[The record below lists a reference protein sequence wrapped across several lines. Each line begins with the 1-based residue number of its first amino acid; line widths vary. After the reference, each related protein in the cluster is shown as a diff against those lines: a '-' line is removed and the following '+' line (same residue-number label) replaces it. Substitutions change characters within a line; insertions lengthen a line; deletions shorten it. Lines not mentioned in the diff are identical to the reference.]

1 MVNNMENDNEKNN
14 LQAEEPAAEEPAAEA
29 PAAEAPAAE
38 APAVDLHAVDEAAS
52 EKSEVASSSISE
64 EIGSSPA
71 AGESIEAWKDALS
84 SRSTAVP
91 ESTIIPTA
99 QAHANKPTVTR
110 RTFVKGSFWTGL
122 GVTLLGFVGIFLDF
136 FWPRGIEKFAGPYP
150 VGNIADYKPGGP
162 PVAFKAA
169 QTWIVYLDPNDTREA
184 AGSGAEGLLALWQK
198 CPHLG
203 CAVPWRGGFNFNG
216 EDGWFRCPC
225 HGSTYTK
232 AGYRI
237 FGPAPRSM
245 DTFELTVD
253 AQGNLTVHTD
263 RVNPGAEDNASQIE
277 RAKKIDE
284 LEAS

>member
-14 LQAEEPAAEEPAAEA
+14 LQAEEPAAEEPAAEE
-29 PAAEAPAAE
+29 PAAEEPAAE

-136 FWPRGIEKFAGPYP
+136 FWPRGVEKFAGPYP

>member
-1 MVNNMENDNEKNN
+1 MENDIENNDSTAEEPTAEKPA
-14 LQAEEPAAEEPAAEA
+14 AEEPAAEEPA
-29 PAAEAPAAE
+29 
-38 APAVDLHAVDEAAS
+38 VDLHAINE
-52 EKSEVASSSISE
+52 ASSENNDAVSE

-91 ESTIIPTA
+91 ENTIIPTA

-136 FWPRGIEKFAGPYP
+136 FWPRGVEKFAGPYP

-263 RVNPGAEDNASQIE
+263 RVNPGAEDNDSQIE
-277 RAKKIDE
+277 RAKKVDE

>member
-1 MVNNMENDNEKNN
+1 MEDNLENNDS
-14 LQAEEPAAEEPAAEA
+14 QAEETAAEETV
-29 PAAEAPAAE
+29 
-38 APAVDLHAVDEAAS
+38 VDLHAVVEPTAQESADVS
-52 EKSEVASSSISE
+52 QNPSQ

-71 AGESIEAWKDALS
+71 AGESVDAWKDALS

-91 ESTIIPTA
+91 EKTIIPTA

-110 RTFVKGSFWTGL
+110 RTFVKGTFWTGL

-136 FWPRGIEKFAGPYP
+136 FWPRGVEKFAGPYP

-169 QTWIVYLDPNDTREA
+169 QTWIVYLDPNDKREV

-232 AGYRI
+232 AGTRI

-263 RVNPGAEDNASQIE
+263 RVTPGAEDDASQIE
-277 RAKKIDE
+277 RAKKVDE

>member
-1 MVNNMENDNEKNN
+1 MHAVNEP
-14 LQAEEPAAEEPAAEA
+14 ASEEP
-29 PAAEAPAAE
+29 
-38 APAVDLHAVDEAAS
+38 
-52 EKSEVASSSISE
+52 KIASSTISE

-71 AGESIEAWKDALS
+71 AGESIEAWKDALN
-84 SRSTAVP
+84 SRSTAIP
-91 ESTIIPTA
+91 ENTIIPTA

-110 RTFVKGSFWTGL
+110 RTFVKGTFWTGL

-136 FWPRGIEKFAGPYP
+136 FWPRGVEKFAGPYP
-150 VGNIADYKPGGP
+150 VGNIADYKPGDA

-169 QTWIVYLDPNDTREA
+169 QTWIVYLDPNDTRES

-232 AGYRI
+232 AGFRI

-263 RVNPGAEDNASQIE
+263 RVNPGAEDNSSQIE
-277 RAKKIDE
+277 RAKKVDE